1 MQHKLLELQNAG
13 AGGAAACQDVLKLTL
28 GDGVSQVNFD
38 YDHLKPGPESRA
50 ASLDNLQQHLRQC
63 PAPKLTKTQ
72 AATLAYLWRK
82 GVYHDDARSNIYR
95 LLSSTL
101 PAGCQADTAVESLL
115 ASVVNWTPGH
125 PLLLETKEC
134 FEPVHA
140 GEP

>member
-1 MQHKLLELQNAG
+1 MMSAFQLASTQSR
-13 AGGAAACQDVLKLTL
+13 TL
-28 GDGVSQVNFD
+28 AVNSLD
-38 YDHLKPGPESRA
+38 YDLAAMDVNSKGQLICHFLA
-50 ASLDNLQQHLRQC
+50 AHASLDNMQQHLQQC

-95 LLSSTL
+95 LLSGTL
-101 PAGCQADTAVESLL
+101 PTGCQADTAVESLL
-115 ASVVNWTPGH
+115 ASVLNWTPGH
-125 PLLLETKEC
+125 PLLFETKEC